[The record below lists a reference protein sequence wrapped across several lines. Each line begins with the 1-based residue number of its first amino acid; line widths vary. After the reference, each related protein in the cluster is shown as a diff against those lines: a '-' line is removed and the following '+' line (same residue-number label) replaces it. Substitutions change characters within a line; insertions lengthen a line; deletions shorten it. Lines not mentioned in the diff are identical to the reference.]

1 MEIFSTILFH
11 AHSGL
16 RYLILLTGVVVL
28 VYSLAAAFRRNR
40 WNRRGRI
47 LLASFV
53 GLLDLQVLMGLGLI
67 LVRAFYPALWGHLT
81 LMILAATTAHVA
93 LAMNKRRP
101 PEGQTHTLAAAGA
114 GIALLLIVGGI
125 LSIGRPL
132 L

>member
-1 MEIFSTILFH
+1 METFSTILFH

-16 RYLILLTGVVVL
+16 RYLILLAGVVTFI
-28 VYSLAAAFRRNR
+28 YSLAAAFRRNQ
-40 WNRRGRI
+40 WNRLGRI

-53 GLLDLQVLMGLGLI
+53 GLMDLQVLMGLGLI
-67 LVRAFYPALWGHLT
+67 LVRVFFPALWGHLT

-93 LAMNKRRP
+93 LALNKRRT
-101 PEGQTHTLAAAGA
+101 PEGQNHALAAAGA